1 MYFPHGAG
9 RGGMDGGGS
18 ILSFCACRERERKK
32 KWRPLLS
39 GRPGTNNS
47 VRVSAGE
54 RVVGVSEKNARAL
67 GAVSRHPRVSPCK
80 VARTRPR
87 DKSGQRCG
95 NGSCEALRWDAR

>member
-1 MYFPHGAG
+1 MEAG
-9 RGGMDGGGS
+9 QSCLFAHVG
-18 ILSFCACRERERKK
+18 REREK

-87 DKSGQRCG
+87 DKKGQRCG
-95 NGSCEALRWDAR
+95 NGSCEALPWDAR